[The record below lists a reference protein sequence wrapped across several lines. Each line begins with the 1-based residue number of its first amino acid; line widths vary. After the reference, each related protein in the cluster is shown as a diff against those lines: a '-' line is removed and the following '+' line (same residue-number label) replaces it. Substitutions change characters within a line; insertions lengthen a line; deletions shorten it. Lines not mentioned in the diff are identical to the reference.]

1 MIQLILY
8 IQRQRKWSRKT
19 FGPGPRT
26 IGIRNHILK
35 ELAEIIAEPTDLEEW
50 IDVVILALDGAWRAG
65 HNPATIVA
73 MLERKQAINF
83 KRKWPLPGPQDQATE
98 HIRDQ
103 EGREYG
109 FGHGESGECN
119 YDE

>member
-65 HNPATIVA
+65 HNPATIAGAVP
-73 MLERKQAINF
+73 RRNDVGTS
-83 KRKWPLPGPQDQATE
+83 PLLGIPDSGG
-98 HIRDQ
+98 
-103 EGREYG
+103 GRE
-109 FGHGESGECN
+109 
-119 YDE
+119 